1 MVYDVAIIGGG
12 PVGSTTAAL
21 LARAGLNVIV
31 FEREKFPRDHV
42 GESLLPFCYQL
53 FKDLGILDEMKRRFS
68 RKPGVQFTSIDNS
81 SQSIWCFGHVISDE
95 SFLSFHVLRSEFD
108 ELLLNFAQTKGADIR
123 QEHLVIKTEK
133 DENNFH
139 QIHFRY
145 KELTDSVKA
154 KFLIDAS
161 GQDCFLPNKY
171 KTKVQYEGMS
181 RAAFACHWKGVMYD
195 EALKE
200 GLIQIVYLGGEKKGW
215 IWMIPL
221 ESDRLSVGVALS
233 ADYVKNRRAQLI
245 EKKVKNWQEEL
256 YMCELSQAI
265 KTQEILHEAR
275 KIQPVI
281 TVSDF
286 SYYSSEQYGQDYAI
300 LGDSVAFLDPIFSS
314 GIYMGMKSSY
324 VLCEK
329 LIENFT
335 NEKPLNQGF
344 DIVYN
349 EINGAYSLVE
359 KFVRLFYDPSK
370 LDMASLGTHS
380 KMSHLQQEE
389 AFALVHY
396 LLAGD
401 FFSQHAKYSEF
412 LEILEKPEMFSR
424 YKNLVFSQHSTKY
437 SCGHKPEEI
446 YPDLLAKIKG

>member
-1 MVYDVAIIGGG
+1 MIYDVAIIGGG
-12 PVGSTTAAL
+12 PVGSTAATL
-21 LARAGLNVIV
+21 LARAGLKVIV

-42 GESLLPFCYQL
+42 GESLLPFCHGL
-53 FKDLGILDEMKRRFS
+53 FKDLGLLDEMKRRFS
-68 RKPGVQFTSIDNS
+68 RKPGVQFTSIDNTT
-81 SQSIWCFGHVISDE
+81 QSIWCFGHIIQDE
-95 SFLSFHVLRSEFD
+95 SFLSYHVLRAEFD
-108 ELLLNFAQTKGADIR
+108 EMLLNFAQSKGADTR
-123 QEHLVIKTEK
+123 QEHLVTKTEK
-133 DENNFH
+133 DENNLH
-139 QIHFRY
+139 QIHYRN
-145 KELTDSVKA
+145 KQNTGTVKA

-161 GQDCFLPNKY
+161 GQDCFLPNKN

-181 RAAFACHWKGVMYD
+181 RAAFACHWKGVKYD
-195 EALKE
+195 EALNE

-221 ESDRLSVGVALS
+221 ESDRLSVGVALN
-233 ADYVKNRRAQLI
+233 ADYVKKRRNELA

-256 YMCELSQAI
+256 YMCELSQAA
-265 KTQEILHEAR
+265 KAQEILHEAR
-275 KIQPVI
+275 KVQPVI

-286 SYYSSEQYGQDYAI
+286 SYYSSEQYGKDFAI

-314 GIYMGMKSSY
+314 GIYMGMKSAY

-329 LIENFT
+329 LIENFSNGT
-335 NEKPLNQGF
+335 DLNLGF
-344 DIVYN
+344 DKVYG

-359 KFVRLFYDPSK
+359 KFVRLFYNPDK
-370 LDMASLGTHS
+370 LDMAALGTHS
-380 KMSHLQQEE
+380 KMAHLQHEQ

-412 LEILEKPEMFSR
+412 LELLEKPEMFSR
-424 YKNLVFSQHSTKY
+424 YKNLVFGQHSTKY

-446 YPDLLAKIKG
+446 YPDLLAKFPA